1 MGQTIAF
8 PRSNDTVKKRL
19 SVGLLLAVAA
29 AAIAAPSGDDGVYT
43 SHLMVDQEVTV
54 AARIT
59 GIVAT
64 ILVDRGSVVSRGQVL
79 ATLEASE
86 FDAAI
91 RQAKEDM
98 DLKKIEYERAESLV
112 SSSVMSAQDRDEKRA
127 QYQVAVAT
135 WERAKAVRDYTVIR
149 APFAGVVTE
158 KYARLGE
165 KVIEDKNDPLFK
177 ISATEPLLARVYLPE
192 EKLMRIRVGDRVQVV
207 AERFPDVKTTGEV
220 QFVSPTVDPASGTFQ
235 VIVRVR
241 RDPAK
246 PVLRPGLAV
255 QVRFTQDGSR

>member
-1 MGQTIAF
+1 LA
-8 PRSNDTVKKRL
+8 
-19 SVGLLLAVAA
+19 GLLLLAGVSAS
-29 AAIAAPSGDDGVYT
+29 AAPRGEDGVYS

-59 GIVAT
+59 GIIAS
-64 ILVDRGSVVSRGQVL
+64 ILVDRGSVVAQGQVL

-86 FDAAI
+86 YDAAI

-112 SSSVMSAQDRDEKRA
+112 SSNVLSAQDRDEKKA

-177 ISATEPLLARVYLPE
+177 ISAVEPLLARVYLPE
-192 EKLMRIRVGDRVQVV
+192 EKLLRVRVGDRVQVT

-255 QVRFTQDGSR
+255 QVRFAPDGSR

>member
-1 MGQTIAF
+1 
-8 PRSNDTVKKRL
+8 VKKTL
-19 SVGLLLAVAA
+19 CAGLFLLA
-29 AAIAAPSGDDGVYT
+29 SGAGLASAGESDHVYA

-59 GIVAT
+59 GIVET
-64 ILVDRGSVVSRGQVL
+64 ILVDRGTAVTEGQVL
-79 ATLEASE
+79 ATLEAKE

-135 WERAKAVRDYTVIR
+135 WERAKAVRDYCVIR
-149 APFAGVVTE
+149 APFAGIVTE

-177 ISATEPLLARVYLPE
+177 ITAVEPLLARVYLPE
-192 EKLMRIRVGDRVQVV
+192 EQLLKVKVGDRVEIV
-207 AERFPDVKTTGEV
+207 ADRFPDARAAGEV
-220 QFVSPTVDPASGTFQ
+220 QFVSPTVDAASGTFQ

-241 RDPAK
+241 RDSPK
-246 PVLRPGLAV
+246 SLLRPGLAV
-255 QVRFTQDGSR
+255 QVRFAQPGSH

>member
-1 MGQTIAF
+1 M
-8 PRSNDTVKKRL
+8 KKSL
-19 SVGLLLAVAA
+19 SFGLLLLA
-29 AAIAAPSGDDGVYT
+29 AAIAPAAPPGEDGVYA

-64 ILVDRGSVVSRGQVL
+64 ILVDRGSAVTQGQVL

-86 FDAAI
+86 YDAAI

-112 SSSVMSAQDRDEKRA
+112 SSKVLSAQDRDEKKA

-135 WERAKAVRDYTVIR
+135 WERAKAVRDYTVVR

-158 KYARLGE
+158 KYVRLGE

-192 EKLMRIRVGDRVQVV
+192 ERLLRVKVGDRVQVT

-246 PVLRPGLAV
+246 TVLRPGLAV

>member
-1 MGQTIAF
+1 M
-8 PRSNDTVKKRL
+8 KKRF
-19 SVGLLLAVAA
+19 SVGLLLAAA
-29 AAIAAPSGDDGVYT
+29 AAAGAAPKGDDGVYA

-64 ILVDRGSVVSRGQVL
+64 ILVDRGTAVTQGQVL

-86 FDAAI
+86 YDAAI
-91 RQAKEDM
+91 RQAREDM
-98 DLKKIEYERAESLV
+98 DLKKLEYERAESLV
-112 SSSVMSAQDRDEKRA
+112 SSNVLSAQDRDEKKA

-177 ISATEPLLARVYLPE
+177 ISATDPLLARVYLPE
-192 EKLMRIRVGDRVQVV
+192 EKLMRVRVGDRVQVT

-220 QFVSPTVDPASGTFQ
+220 QFVSPTIDPASGTFQ

-241 RDPAK
+241 RDPGK

-255 QVRFTQDGSR
+255 QVRFAPDAR